1 MTLSLRPSH
10 MRQPGPSPAERL
22 VAVPCRGR
30 ALRLTLEAGR
40 PLLRAIVD
48 AFATE
53 GFSSGTARLDGL
65 VLAPFAYCMP
75 ALPRDE
81 RHVAFYS
88 QTFRPEGA
96 SRFRT
101 GAMTFGERDGAPF
114 FHAHGIWQDAD
125 GSLHAGHVLPDE
137 TTVAETVVID
147 AFGIDGAA
155 FRVDLDPETGFSL
168 FGPVAAES
176 RLAADGL
183 EPAHALRLRPNRDF
197 ATALETFC
205 RDRGIAAARLEGGV
219 GSTIGALFTDGGE
232 VTNFAT
238 EVFVEHGRIA
248 AGADGPAVEAEI
260 VLVDHTGARA
270 AGRLVRGANPV
281 LMTFELVVVETP
293 AA

>member
-1 MTLSLRPSH
+1 MTPAQRRSSI
-10 MRQPGPSPAERL
+10 RQPGPPPAERL

-40 PLLRAIVD
+40 PLLQAIVD
-48 AFATE
+48 AFAAE
-53 GFSSGTARLDGL
+53 GFVSGTARLDGL

-88 QTFRPEGA
+88 QTFRPEGE
-96 SRFRT
+96 SRFLT
-101 GAMTFGERDGAPF
+101 GAMTFGERAGAPF
-114 FHAHGIWQDAD
+114 FHAHGFWHEAD
-125 GSLHAGHVLPDE
+125 GTLHGGHVLPDE
-137 TTVAETVVID
+137 TMVAETVVID

-183 EPAHALRLRPNRDF
+183 EAAHALRLRPNRDF
-197 ATALETFC
+197 AAALEGYC
-205 RDRGIAAARLEGGV
+205 RDNAIAAARLEGGV
-219 GSTIGALFTDGGE
+219 GSTIGAIFADGSE
-232 VTNFAT
+232 VVNFAT
-238 EVFVEHGRIA
+238 EVFIETGRIA
-248 AGADGPAVEAEI
+248 AGAEGPMVEAD
-260 VLVDHTGARA
+260 VALVDYTGALA
-270 AGRLVRGANPV
+270 SGRLVRGVNPV
-281 LMTFELVVVETP
+281 LMTFELVVVEDR